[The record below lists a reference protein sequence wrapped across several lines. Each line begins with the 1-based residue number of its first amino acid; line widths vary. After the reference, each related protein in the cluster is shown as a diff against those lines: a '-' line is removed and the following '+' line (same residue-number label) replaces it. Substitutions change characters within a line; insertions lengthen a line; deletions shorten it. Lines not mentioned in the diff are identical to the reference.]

1 MGNISTQMSYSY
13 RVIHWE
19 VMSVKRKE
27 ISTNESLHD
36 KSYAINAHF
45 PHIVCDV
52 EFRLY
57 MGLTGTLQTF
67 NG

>member
-1 MGNISTQMSYSY
+1 
-13 RVIHWE
+13 
-19 VMSVKRKE
+19 MSVKRKE